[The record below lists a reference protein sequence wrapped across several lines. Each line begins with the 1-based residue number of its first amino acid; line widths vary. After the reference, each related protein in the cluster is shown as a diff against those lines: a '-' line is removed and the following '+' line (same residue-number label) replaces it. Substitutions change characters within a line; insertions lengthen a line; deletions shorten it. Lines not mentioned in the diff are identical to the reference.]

1 MEIGYSLS
9 SEEHR
14 PQDLVRYAKAAEG
27 AGFAFAYIS
36 DHFHPWTRRQG
47 QSPFVWT
54 VLGAIAQVTRRL
66 RLGTGVTCPTTRVH
80 PAIVAQAAATVAAM
94 LPGRF
99 VLGLGTGEHLNE
111 HILGDPWPPHD
122 MRLERLQE
130 AVEVIRLLWGGGSQS
145 HCGRHYTVEQAQVFT
160 LPETPP
166 PIYVAASGKTA
177 ARAAGRIG
185 DGLITTAPD
194 RSLVDAFRDG
204 GGTGKPC
211 VGQLTVCW
219 AADEATARET
229 AHEWWPV
236 AALGGS
242 LMPALATPALFEAA
256 SRPVTE
262 TMVAEVIVCSPD
274 PERHLAAL
282 RAFAEAG
289 YGQVYVHQVGPDQD
303 GFFEFY
309 RKAIL
314 PKI

>member
-1 MEIGYSLS
+1 
-9 SEEHR
+9 
-14 PQDLVRYAKAAEG
+14 V
-27 AGFAFAYIS
+27 
-36 DHFHPWTRRQG
+36 
-47 QSPFVWT
+47 
-54 VLGAIAQVTRRL
+54 
-66 RLGTGVTCPTTRVH
+66 
-80 PAIVAQAAATVAAM
+80 
-94 LPGRF
+94 
-99 VLGLGTGEHLNE
+99 
-111 HILGDPWPPHD
+111 
-122 MRLERLQE
+122 RLERLQE

-145 HCGRHYTVEQAQVFT
+145 YRGRHYTVEHAQVFT

-166 PIYVAASGKTA
+166 PIYIAASGKTA

-219 AADEATARET
+219 AADEATARKT

-262 TMVAEVIVCSPD
+262 TMVAEAVVCSPG